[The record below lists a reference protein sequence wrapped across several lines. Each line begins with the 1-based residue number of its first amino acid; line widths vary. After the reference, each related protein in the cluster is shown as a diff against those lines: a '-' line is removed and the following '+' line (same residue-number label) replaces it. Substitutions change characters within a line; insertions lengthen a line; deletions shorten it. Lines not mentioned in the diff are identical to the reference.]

1 MWLGNKKCNNRNG
14 GIKIK
19 PLSKEEAIRLHKEMW
34 NYVKDNVFD
43 PYSPN
48 SRYMSK
54 VQFIE
59 LNHLEPV
66 NQHCFL
72 CEYAMQQYHMSNK
85 PSEFEDGSLYCK
97 YCPAIWGTE
106 NIANMFFCEHNY
118 PVEEGADNIID
129 WRFSNIDDIINI
141 KIKED

>member
-1 MWLGNKKCNNRNG
+1 M
-14 GIKIK
+14 K

-34 NYVKDNVFD
+34 NYVKDNFR
-43 PYSPN
+43 PHEREK
-48 SRYMSK
+48 SRSLLK
-54 VQFIE
+54 SDFIFNK
-59 LNHLEPV
+59 LGYTDSEPV
-66 NQHCFL
+66 YQDCFL
-72 CEYAMQQYHMSNK
+72 CEYAKQQYHKFNK
-85 PSEFEDGSLYCK
+85 PSEIEDGRLYCK